1 MPPVLLSGDHAKVDH
16 WKLEK
21 SVERTLQK
29 RPDMLENAPLSKEEK
44 KILAEQQTTLCAEKN
59 N

>member
-1 MPPVLLSGDHAKVDH
+1 M
-16 WKLEK
+16 EK